1 MSQNQRISTF
11 LSTLFES
18 EVPVAQQAIV
28 LAGENSITPS
38 KNSNCECTNSKCSN
52 GGGGTCNYTNTLS
65 CTNYG
70 TCGSNKGICYSYPPN
85 FNQDIASCGGGEL

>member
-38 KNSNCECTNSKCSN
+38 KNSNCDCTNGKCSNDGSIACSHTNTIECTNTMRCM
-52 GGGGTCNYTNTLS
+52 
-65 CTNYG
+65 
-70 TCGSNKGICYSYPPN
+70 GSNKLTCLNNGN